1 LCAENPDANFL
12 PATGRLDVLRWPD
25 EHVAFRRDG
34 FVRVDAG
41 VGEGDAISPF
51 YDSMIAKLIV
61 WGETREQAL
70 ARLDD
75 ALARTHIV
83 GPHTNVAFLRRVV
96 NSASFARADLD
107 TALIERERTVLFNQ
121 TGLPLEVAAAG
132 VVAHAL
138 AAERILE
145 DLDPWSRRDGWRLH
159 GGARRRFDLEFGG
172 MHHAV
177 RLDRAHDGA
186 LTLALSERHW
196 PLVVHGS
203 IGERHD
209 ILLGQRRWA
218 LTVYASGE
226 RVSVFAREGSATLL
240 EVDVI
245 ASAGEAASEGG
256 RLTAPMPGRVVAFL
270 AQPGQAVKLG
280 QPLAVLEAMKIEH
293 TITAP
298 RDGTVA
304 ELLYAVGDQV
314 AEGGELLRL
323 SSE

>member
-25 EHVAFRRDG
+25 EHVVFRRDG

-41 VGEGDAISPF
+41 VVEGDAISSF

-83 GPHTNVAFLRRVV
+83 GPHTNVAFVRRVV
-96 NSASFARADLD
+96 NTASFARADLD

-159 GGARRRFDLEFGG
+159 GGARRRFDLEIGG
-172 MHHAV
+172 VHHAV

-209 ILLGQRRWA
+209 IRLGQRRWG

-240 EVDVI
+240 EVDAI
-245 ASAGEAASEGG
+245 ASAGEGAGEGG

-270 AQPGQAVKLG
+270 AQPGQAVKVG
-280 QPLAVLEAMKIEH
+280 QPLAVVEAMKMEH

-323 SSE
+323 SNE